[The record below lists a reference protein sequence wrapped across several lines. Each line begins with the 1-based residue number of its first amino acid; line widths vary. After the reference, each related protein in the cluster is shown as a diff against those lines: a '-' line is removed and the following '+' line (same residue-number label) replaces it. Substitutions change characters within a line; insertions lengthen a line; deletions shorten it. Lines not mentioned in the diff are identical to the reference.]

1 MRTES
6 IRARREQQRN
16 ELAAA
21 RRAAARALGTS
32 GGGTRPGSDGLA
44 IWSQLAAAR
53 PALAEWASYF
63 ALLEGQRRLSER
75 QTDDLLR
82 DLGLFLDLAGQK
94 LARLRPERLSHG

>member
-63 ALLEGQRRLSER
+63 ALCEGNHGLSQRQL
-75 QTDDLLR
+75 DDLER
-82 DLGLFLDLAGQK
+82 DR
-94 LARLRPERLSHG
+94 ARFVELVDADG

>member
-53 PALAEWASYF
+53 AALAEWASYF
-63 ALLEGQRRLSER
+63 ALCEANPVPSQR
-75 QTDDLLR
+75 QVDDLLR
-82 DLGLFLDLAGQK
+82 DLPVFVDLVA
-94 LARLRPERLSHG
+94 ARHG